1 MGTETSGIA
10 IKREARRG
18 ERGERRRPGEELLRA
33 RTIQRIEIEV
43 TRGGMDG
50 CSVLVTGGLGF
61 IGSHTVVPLLNAGC
75 RVCVMD
81 NMFNAS
87 PKVKDRIRSLVGDDR
102 YGNLRVEELDICD
115 AEGTEKLLKEV
126 KFDACI
132 HFAGYKAVGESVAKP
147 LSYYDN
153 NIGGTVTMLK
163 LLATYGCKKFI
174 FSSSATVYGDA
185 KEVPVLENFPLSAT
199 NPYGRTK
206 LFIEEILRD
215 LSVSDSEWRIILLR
229 YFNPVGAHP
238 SGLIGEDPKGIP
250 NNLMP
255 YVQQVAVGR
264 RKELSVFGS
273 DYNTRDGTGVRDYIH
288 VVDLAEGHIAALKKL
303 MSKDEVKCKV
313 YNLGTGTGTTVLEI
327 VRAFGEACGKEIP
340 VKMADRRAGDVAEL
354 YCSPQLAKDELGWT
368 ANLSIETACKD
379 QWTWASN
386 NPYGYEGK

>member
-1 MGTETSGIA
+1 
-10 IKREARRG
+10 
-18 ERGERRRPGEELLRA
+18 
-33 RTIQRIEIEV
+33 
-43 TRGGMDG
+43 MDG
-50 CSVLVTGGLGF
+50 YSVLVTGGLGF
-61 IGSHTVVPLLNAGC
+61 IGSHTVVPLLLQGC
-75 RVCVMD
+75 KVCVVD
-81 NMFNAS
+81 NLANAS
-87 PKVKDRIRSLVGDDR
+87 IKVVDRIKKLVGDKKFA
-102 YGNLRVEELDICD
+102 NLRVEQLDICD
-115 AEGTEKLLKEV
+115 AEGLEALLKEV
-126 KFDACI
+126 KFQACI

-147 LSYYDN
+147 LEYYEN

-163 LLATYGCKKFI
+163 LLSTYGCKQII

-185 KEVPVLENFPLSAT
+185 KEVPVLEDFPLSAT

-215 LSVSDSEWRIILLR
+215 LSVSDPKWRIVLLR

-273 DYNTRDGTGVRDYIH
+273 DYKTRDGTGVRDYIH

-303 MSKDEVKCKV
+303 MSPDEVKCKV

-327 VRAFGEACGKEIP
+327 VKAFSEACGKEIP
-340 VKMADRRAGDVAEL
+340 VKMAERRAGDVAEL
-354 YCSPQLAKDELGWT
+354 YCSPKLAKDELNWV

-386 NPYGYEGK
+386 NPFGYEGQ

>member
-1 MGTETSGIA
+1 MSGL
-10 IKREARRG
+10 EN
-18 ERGERRRPGEELLRA
+18 
-33 RTIQRIEIEV
+33 
-43 TRGGMDG
+43 
-50 CSVLVTGGLGF
+50 CNVLVTGGLGF
-61 IGSHTVVPLLNAGC
+61 IGSHTVVPLLKQGC
-75 RVCVMD
+75 HVCVMD
-81 NMFNAS
+81 DLSNAS
-87 PKVKDRIRSLVGDDR
+87 LKVKDRIKQLVGDEL
-102 YGNLRVEELDICD
+102 YNNLRIETLNICD
-115 AEGTEKLLKEV
+115 EAGIKKLLEGAD

-147 LSYYDN
+147 LDYYEN
-153 NIGGTVTMLK
+153 NIGGTVTLLK
-163 LLATYGCKKFI
+163 LLATHGCKKFI

-185 KEVPVLENFPLSAT
+185 KEVPVLEDFPLSAT

-215 LSVSDSEWRIILLR
+215 LSISDSEWRIILLR

-288 VVDLAEGHIAALKKL
+288 VVDLADGHIAALKKL
-303 MSKDEVKCKV
+303 MSPDEVKCKV

-327 VRAFGEACGKEIP
+327 VSAFGKACGKEIP
-340 VKMADRRAGDVAEL
+340 TKMAERRPGDVAEL
-354 YCSPQLAKDELGWT
+354 YCSPQLAKEELGWT
-368 ANLSIETACKD
+368 ANLSIEEACKD

-386 NPYGYEGK
+386 NPFGYEGDESS